1 MTAEMIL
8 TNARILTMDA
18 TRPRARAIAL
28 GGGRILALDDAALA
42 LRGPGTRVIDAE
54 GRTVL
59 PGFIESHMHLFV
71 GSAGVAHCQLWGLR
85 GQEALA
91 AALRAYAEGHPGAPL
106 LIAKGADYGMLGHPM
121 TRADL
126 DAALPDRPVIVVAP
140 DHHTAWA
147 NTAALTAA
155 GLLHG
160 RTLPPGNE
168 VAMGADGLATGEL
181 RESLAFEP
189 VMALA
194 GEDRSTLGLRTGGD
208 PATPPT
214 AAERAADRATLARGL
229 AHCARHG
236 ITTAVNM
243 DGNPYTASLLAEMSD
258 AGDLTVRQRIPF
270 HFKPFMEPDALDTA
284 ERMRATWADDWV
296 ATSHVKLFIDGVIDS
311 GTAWL
316 TEDYADRPGW
326 RGEPLFEPAR
336 FRAILTEIDR
346 RGFQI
351 AVHAIGDMAV
361 RLTLDGYAQ
370 ARAMNGARDSRHRIE
385 HVELL
390 HRDDLPRFAEL
401 GVVASMQ
408 PSHPPGAMDFPAIG
422 EGPLKI
428 RRERFGDSF
437 PWADLLASGA
447 ALAFASDWPVADINP
462 LRSIQ
467 AALTRKPM
475 GDEPPQRLTLMQV
488 LHAYTAG
495 GAHAEGTDDRKGRLV
510 PGMLADLVV
519 LSSDIEATAPDAIGA
534 MTVALTICGGRVT
547 HQGADLPLA

>member
-1 MTAEMIL
+1 MHADLIL
-8 TNARILTMDA
+8 TDARILTMDA
-18 TRPRARAIAL
+18 ARPRAAAIAL
-28 GGGRILALDDAALA
+28 GGGRVLALDDAALA
-42 LRGPGTRVIDAE
+42 LRGPATTMLDTG

-59 PGFIESHMHLFV
+59 PGFVESHMHLF
-71 GSAGVAHCQLWGLR
+71 AGAAGLAHCQLWGLR
-85 GQEALA
+85 GADALTG
-91 AALRAYAEGHPGAPL
+91 ALRAYAAAHPEAAI
-106 LIAKGADYGMLGHPM
+106 LIGKGCDYGMLGAPM
-121 TRADL
+121 TRTDL

-147 NTAALTAA
+147 NTAALRAA

-160 RTLPPGNE
+160 RALPPGNE
-168 VAMGADGLATGEL
+168 VVLEGGVATGEL

-194 GEDRSTLGLRTGGD
+194 GEDRATLGLRTGGD

-229 AHCARHG
+229 GHCARHG
-236 ITTAVNM
+236 ITTAVSM
-243 DGNPYTASLLAEMSD
+243 DGNPYTASLLAEMLA

-270 HFKPFMEPDALDTA
+270 HFKPFMELDALDTA
-284 ERMRATWADDWV
+284 ERMRAPWADDWIGC
-296 ATSHVKLFIDGVIDS
+296 THVTLFIDGVLDS
-311 GTAWL
+311 GTAWR

-326 RGEPLFEPAR
+326 RSEPLFEPAR

-361 RLTLDGYAQ
+361 RLTLDGYEQ
-370 ARAMNGARDSRHRIE
+370 ARRTNGARDARHRIE
-385 HVELL
+385 HIELL
-390 HRDDLPRFAEL
+390 HRDDLPRFAAL

-408 PSHPPGAMDFPAIG
+408 PSHPPGAMDFP
-422 EGPLKI
+422 PLGDEPPKI
-428 RRERFGDSF
+428 RRARWRDSF

-467 AALTRKPM
+467 AALTRRPY

-495 GAHAEGTDDRKGRLV
+495 GAFTEGTDDRKGRLA
-510 PGMLADLVV
+510 PGMLADLAV
-519 LSSDIEATAPDAIGA
+519 LSDDIEAVAPEAIGA
-534 MTVALTICGGRVT
+534 MTVDMTICGGRVT
-547 HQGADLPLA
+547 HRGAVLPAA